1 MFFIIHCD
9 IICFEVSHFYN
20 KENLSQKKETRDQ
33 IPCRRASA
41 RSRWTRAWPVVWPVV
56 WVGMFG
62 TRQPII
68 IPIKL
73 VFFIALLPSF
83 VDADYYDNILIL
95 RPGSPKWWIEARGRR
110 TKKPERLHFIKYNF
124 RERAARRGGGNCNG
138 TVGRWVGQVS
148 RCLPHVD
155 PRYAGETLD
164 FILFATCFHCH
175 HLSCLSSWLNSD
187 ETMRILP
194 GQS

>member
-110 TKKPERLHFIKYNF
+110 TKNLRDCTSLNIILERELQDAG
-124 RERAARRGGGNCNG
+124 AA
-138 TVGRWVGQVS
+138 TVTAQWGVELARWVDVY
-148 RCLPHVD
+148 R
-155 PRYAGETLD
+155 
-164 FILFATCFHCH
+164 
-175 HLSCLSSWLNSD
+175 
-187 ETMRILP
+187 M
-194 GQS
+194 